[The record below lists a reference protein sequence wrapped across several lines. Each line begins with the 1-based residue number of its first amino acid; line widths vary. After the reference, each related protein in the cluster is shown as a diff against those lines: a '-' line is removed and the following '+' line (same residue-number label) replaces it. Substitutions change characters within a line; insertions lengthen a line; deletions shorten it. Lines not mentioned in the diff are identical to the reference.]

1 LESSLQVFTLKEVF
15 SLPSGLKIYKSKFLP
30 AKKGELAC
38 IGGPLGALD
47 SIVANTSARSCVRYL
62 ANLLTNYSNGYAP
75 KIDFFPSSDFEM
87 ERGLDRFVDKGI
99 PDVDEYL
106 DSKATVEPESD
117 DEEAVEVHLDKETTD
132 ESESDEEVDEVTETD
147 EEDVE
152 VAETDASSYVNLDA
166 QPALVHCSDCGDQVN
181 PSSLTISIQSELK
194 KFLQQQEAGI
204 DASFRCIRCRECKQC
219 LKGAGM
225 ERMSM
230 RQEAEQEIIRQSVSI
245 DRDLGRS
252 IAKLPFLTDPSD
264 KLKDNSRVAAKRLEN
279 VCRKYSHDEDVKQM
293 LNKSMKKLMDNGH
306 IVLLEDLPAEQKKKS

>member
-1 LESSLQVFTLKEVF
+1 MLRKGPIQIDVATGVQVEAQGEWGTVLPLNDGSYQVLRCLTVPRVTSQMPTLHLRALLGKIKSDNKSHKNYKSIQNIQVPQMLGGEIDMILGILFASVYPEEVF

-75 KIDFFPSSDFEM
+75 KIDFFPSSDSEM

-106 DSKATVEPESD
+106 DSKANVEPESD

-132 ESESDEEVDEVTETD
+132 ESESDEEVDEVTESDEEVDEVTETD

-152 VAETDASSYVNLDA
+152 VAETYASPYVNLNA

-181 PSSLTISIQSELK
+181 PSSLTFSIQSEK
-194 KFLQQQEAGI
+194 VTPTTRSWSRCFLPL
-204 DASFRCIRCRECKQC
+204 F
-219 LKGAGM
+219 
-225 ERMSM
+225 
-230 RQEAEQEIIRQSVSI
+230 
-245 DRDLGRS
+245 
-252 IAKLPFLTDPSD
+252 
-264 KLKDNSRVAAKRLEN
+264 
-279 VCRKYSHDEDVKQM
+279 QM
-293 LNKSMKKLMDNGH
+293 
-306 IVLLEDLPAEQKKKS
+306 P